1 MSQSLGRYKVMAAKT
16 ETHLSFFEIIV
27 ELLPTLFDQI
37 QNKNAAENYKTLNI
51 TAYRFQL
58 WKTFFYNETHFVSL
72 DSNKKLQISSPQIRL
87 ALTQVVCERVAKPI

>member
-1 MSQSLGRYKVMAAKT
+1 MAAKT

-58 WKTFFYNETHFVSL
+58 
-72 DSNKKLQISSPQIRL
+72 
-87 ALTQVVCERVAKPI
+87 